1 MLPVYFVSIKNMLL
15 THAIYRSIMEGK
27 KRKHVHSR
35 LFPNYPSIM
44 NFDVS
49 LQKVCKQLTAK
60 LKEGH

>member
-27 KRKHVHSR
+27 KRKNVHSR